1 MLLSLFIFG
10 LICLVLIHFVYQW
23 LQSLVETPRKTRDLV
38 KTQTDKYKQMLDK
51 VLLDK
56 NLDKALPN
64 GNAGPFGNALPNGN
78 SGSLEPFGN
87 AVPFGNAGPLG
98 NAGPTPTG
106 NGTEPTGPLGLPKLQ
121 ESPDYNNDDELA
133 EDLLVF
139 SHKLASE

>member
-23 LQSLVETPRKTRDLV
+23 LQSLVETQRKTRDLV

-56 NLDKALPN
+56 HLDKAGPL
-64 GNAGPFGNALPNGN
+64 GNVGPLGKAEPFGN

-87 AVPFGNAGPLG
+87 AGPLS
-98 NAGPTPTG
+98 NIID
-106 NGTEPTGPLGLPKLQ
+106 PLGLPKLQ